1 MIEVLGG
8 TALEQ
13 ESKQDLE
20 GAGWGSK
27 QDLVV
32 LLTLKRSKDDF

>member
-13 ESKQDLE
+13 ESRQDFE
-20 GAGWGSK
+20 GAWV
-27 QDLVV
+27 Q
-32 LLTLKRSKDDF
+32 RSSSP